1 MSYLPQF
8 KIGDCQCGCG
18 GRGVEGRKVGKV
30 FMCMQSYNQM
40 KTDEQVKKANRRNA
54 ARNLGNKLRR
64 ENILGSQYSENFEAA
79 ERQALIHDLDFVH
92 SRLVRMTAANPHGIA
107 ECFTC
112 GIEKH
117 WTLMQ
122 LSHFIKRMNTLT
134 RWDLRANRCACKYCN
149 ETLNGNLEAFAQK
162 LNEEQS
168 GLAEQLQEIAREPH
182 KWTRDELKGLLIDQ
196 RARLKLIETKFDKNI
211 ISYPSLKDFKP

>member
-18 GRGVEGRKVGKV
+18 GKGVEGRKVGKV

-79 ERQALIHDLDFVH
+79 ERQALIHDLDFVF
-92 SRLVRMTAANPHGIA
+92 SRIVRMMAADKEGYC
-107 ECFTC
+107 ECYTC
-112 GIEKH
+112 GNRKH
-117 WTLMQ
+117 WSLQ
-122 LSHFIKRMNTLT
+122 QCGHFIKRGNTIV
-134 RWDLRANRCACKYCN
+134 RWDFRNSRVQDKNCN
-149 ETLNGNLEAFAQK
+149 ENLHGNLEVYEQR
-162 LNEEQS
+162 LNEEHP
-168 GLAEQLQEIAREPH
+168 GLPEQLKEMSREPY
-182 KWTRDELKGLLIDQ
+182 KWSRDELKQLLLDL
-196 RARLKLIETKFDKNI
+196 RAKLKNIETKFNQ
-211 ISYPSLKDFKP
+211 PLNT